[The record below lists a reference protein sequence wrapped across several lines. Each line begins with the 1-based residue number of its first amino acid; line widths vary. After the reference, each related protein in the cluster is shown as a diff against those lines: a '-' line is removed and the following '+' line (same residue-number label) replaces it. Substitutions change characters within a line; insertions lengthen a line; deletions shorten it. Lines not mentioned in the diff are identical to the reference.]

1 MQRFNIFNQ
10 IHKGLRALLFDTSL
24 CLQQTDFTNE
34 VEAEEALNKVRE
46 AVLLF
51 DEHAGKEDHFVLPA
65 IAAFEPSVVDCF
77 EKEHEKDMALSNA
90 LTAAVETFFLLTT
103 DIEREAAGREL
114 MLSFTA
120 FTVFNLEHMAK
131 EEDLINT
138 LLWRY
143 YSDEEIQ
150 KIQHQIVMAT
160 TPWLND
166 FYSKW
171 MLRGINTTEAAR
183 WLQTVQA
190 TAPAVVFDTLYSKAE
205 TELPKHRFLKV
216 ASALTE
222 GVLTH

>member
-34 VEAEEALNKVRE
+34 VEAEDALNRVRE
-46 AVLLF
+46 TVLLF
-51 DEHAGKEDHFVLPA
+51 DEHAHKEDLFVLPA

-77 EKEHEKDMALSNA
+77 EKEHEKDIALSNA
-90 LTAAVETFFLLTT
+90 LTAAAETFFLLTT
-103 DIEREAAGREL
+103 DNQRITAGREL
-114 MLSFTA
+114 MLSYTEFMI
-120 FTVFNLEHMAK
+120 FNLQHMAK

-143 YSDEEIQ
+143 FSDEDIQ
-150 KIQHQIVMAT
+150 QIQHEIVMAT

-171 MLRGINTTEAAR
+171 MLRGINTPEATH
-183 WLQTVQA
+183 WLQAVQA
-190 TAPAVVFDTLYSKAE
+190 TAPQIVFQTLYSKAE
-205 TELPKHRFLKV
+205 TELPMQRFQKV
-216 ASALTE
+216 ASSLSEGALAC
-222 GVLTH
+222 